1 MSNDSK
7 ENKFISKDN
16 FNIVFFFFIC
26 ITSKRILFDQIR
38 LPLASTEIIITTII
52 IAFLII
58 IIIINRISI
67 ISITINKWR
76 KNR

>member
-16 FNIVFFFFIC
+16 FNIVFFIC

-58 IIIINRISI
+58 IIINRISI